1 MFKKTNYEWVIADIY
16 GFGTVIRNNT
26 TNITDFVPANVMQL
40 ETRISKAMPS
50 KLSDSLQRQEQEHF

>member
-26 TNITDFVPANVMQL
+26 TNITDFIPANIM
-40 ETRISKAMPS
+40 
-50 KLSDSLQRQEQEHF
+50 